1 MPERMP
7 EVGQKERQ
15 VEYDRMSEY
24 VYSFFFKNIYI
35 YNMYIYI
42 IIYIYMYAPNT
53 YSQMV
58 CRNDVSRWG
67 SIEESI

>member
-1 MPERMP
+1 MIECLNMYI
-7 EVGQKERQ
+7 V
-15 VEYDRMSEY
+15 VVLY
-24 VYSFFFKNIYI
+24 IYI
-35 YNMYIYI
+35 YNMYIYNY
-42 IIYIYMYAPNT
+42 IYIYMYAPNT